1 MAYTAPVTW
10 ANNTVPDAAD
20 LNEQI
25 RDNLNYIHS
34 GRQLFQVYG
43 AIGAGNLTTT
53 STTYVAVTGYSATFT
68 PQLPSGR
75 ILLLV
80 SFNLGATG
88 GTSSLAVYLNGVI
101 HKELWNNNSVNGSIP
116 TNRCFV
122 VCQFQS
128 LTINT
133 PNTIALYF
141 LNNGGTATLY
151 RTNEAMVMTGIE
163 F

>member
-1 MAYTAPVTW
+1 MAYTTPVTW
-10 ANNTVPDAAD
+10 VDNTVPDAAD
-20 LNEQI
+20 LNEQL

-43 AIGAGNLTTT
+43 AIGAGNLTTN
-53 STTYVAVTGYSATFT
+53 SAAYVAVTGYSATFT

-75 ILLLV
+75 ILFSLC
-80 SFNLGATG
+80 FNMGASG
-88 GTSSLAVYLNGVI
+88 GTSSLALYLNGVL
-101 HKELWNNNSVNGSIP
+101 HKELWNNNSVNSSIP

-122 VCQFQS
+122 VYQFQS

-133 PNTIALYF
+133 PNTIALYY
-141 LNNGGTATLY
+141 LNSGGTATLY